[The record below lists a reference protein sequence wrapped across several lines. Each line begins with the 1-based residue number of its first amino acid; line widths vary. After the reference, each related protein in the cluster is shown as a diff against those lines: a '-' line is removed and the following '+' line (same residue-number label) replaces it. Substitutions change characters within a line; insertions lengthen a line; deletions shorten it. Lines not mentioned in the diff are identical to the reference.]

1 MKELCAEF
9 VRVRDKNVCVCES
22 GVCESVVCKR
32 VVCDNGVCQSAECGT
47 LCGKVVADNLTCKTW
62 CVTKLWVTM
71 KKCALQCFV

>member
-9 VRVRDKNVCVCES
+9 VRVRDNNMC
-22 GVCESVVCKR
+22 VCESVVCER
-32 VVCDNGVCQSAECGT
+32 VVCDNGVCQSAACGT

-71 KKCALQCFV
+71 KNCALQCFV